1 MLRVQVWPGEATEV
15 KVGCSPWFRQRE
27 VQQAGRGLRDDS
39 AAVSSDELHEGNE
52 GQGESRVDGAAA
64 VAPWGRCG
72 REDVLLSPMDHSL
85 HCLLYLLLS

>member
-1 MLRVQVWPGEATEV
+1 MLRVQVWRGEATEV

-52 GQGESRVDGAAA
+52 GQGESRVGLPLSHLGGG
-64 VAPWGRCG
+64 VAQKTFC
-72 REDVLLSPMDHSL
+72 
-85 HCLLYLLLS
+85 